1 MSTSKTKMTETKP
14 TATMPTATKPV
25 HVIAEAGTN
34 HNGSVEQ
41 GRRLVDLAAK
51 AKADTIKFQIIDTDQ
66 LYLPGD
72 YEFGTYNID
81 DVRALRRRFQLSD
94 EQFAEI
100 ADYSS
105 SKGLPF
111 TASIFDEGG
120 LRFLAGLNPPYIKIA
135 STDLNNIRLLRAA
148 AATGIRLIVSTG
160 MSSLADVA
168 KSVTE
173 LSRAGCDKLVLMH
186 CVSVYPAQL
195 EEMNLGFID
204 TLRSEFGFEVG
215 FSDHTEGSLAA
226 CLAVTKGVS
235 YIEKH
240 FTYDRKAEGFDH
252 AYASEQD
259 NFVQYVAD
267 IRAAEAALRASE
279 VKLNEREMYTRK
291 RARRSL
297 YASRDLAAGETIT
310 DADVL
315 VVRPENI
322 MAADSI
328 DDLIGRTLA
337 SDLPAFSPFDPQI
350 LRS

>member
-1 MSTSKTKMTETKP
+1 MNTANTER
-14 TATMPTATKPV
+14 V

-34 HNGSVEQ
+34 HNGSVAN
-41 GRRLVDLAAK
+41 GRKLVDLAAR
-51 AKADTIKFQIIDTDQ
+51 AQADTIKFQIIDTDQ

-100 ADYSS
+100 ASYSA

-111 TASIFDEGG
+111 TASIFDEDG
-120 LRFLAGLNPPYIKIA
+120 LQFLANLNPPYIKIA

-148 AATGIRLIVSTG
+148 AATDIKLIVSTG
-160 MSSLADVA
+160 MSSLDDVA
-168 KSVTE
+168 KSVAE
-173 LSRAGCDKLVLMH
+173 LNKAGCDKLVLMH

-215 FSDHTEGSLAA
+215 FSDHTEGSIAA

-240 FTYDRKAEGFDH
+240 FTYDRSAEGFDH
-252 AYASEQD
+252 AYASELES
-259 NFVQYVAD
+259 FVQYVAD
-267 IRAAEAALRASE
+267 IRAAEVAMHASE
-279 VKLNEREMYTRK
+279 VKLNDREMYTRK

-297 YASRDLAAGETIT
+297 YAARNISAGETIT

-328 DDLIGRTLA
+328 DDLIGRTLS
-337 SDLPAFSPFDPQI
+337 SDIAAYSPFDPQI